1 MLNKKA
7 YMITPLIFVVFMI
20 IAVIFSFYVSDID
33 KKNAEGIRSAGMIDK
48 GILEIQK
55 EQINQVNFVKLV
67 TYDCSKT
74 ICCNSTNLG
83 NLENCIEQELET
95 IYGGI
100 WSVDI
105 NNCNEIGFELSS
117 FSATNINMA
126 SNKEYVW
133 ITLSDKIRVC

>member
-33 KKNAEGIRSAGMIDK
+33 KKNAEGIRSAGIIDK
-48 GILEIQK
+48 GIIEIQK

-95 IYGGI
+95 IYEQN
-100 WSVDI
+100 VVPAL
-105 NNCNEIGFELSS
+105 E
-117 FSATNINMA
+117 
-126 SNKEYVW
+126 KH
-133 ITLSDKIRVC
+133 ITKGSMLKSDGAGPYC